1 MKKEIK
7 KEDTTPMI
15 NQLEKDK
22 IRRQLYKKQELKR
35 IGYKSIIQDLS
46 VPSKKRIQF
55 MQRLNTLDRNGSVT
69 RFRNRCVM
77 SGRSRGVYRFCRLS
91 RISFRELASQALL
104 VGIAKSSW

>member
-1 MKKEIK
+1 M
-7 KEDTTPMI
+7 T

-22 IRRQLYKKQELKR
+22 SRRQLYKKQELRR

-46 VPSKKRIQF
+46 LPAKTRVQF
-55 MQRLNTLDRNGSVT
+55 IQRLNTLDRNGSVT
-69 RFRNRCVM
+69 RFRNRCII

-104 VGIAKSSW
+104 AGIAKSSW

>member
-1 MKKEIK
+1 M
-7 KEDTTPMI
+7 TS
-15 NQLEKDK
+15 QLEKDK
-22 IRRQLYKKQELKR
+22 NRRQLYKKQELRR

-46 VPSKKRIQF
+46 LPAKTRIQF
-55 MQRLNTLDRNGSVT
+55 IQRLNTLDRNGSVT
-69 RFRNRCVM
+69 RFRNRCII